1 MHTCGNWG
9 FQIKLPKNRIDEK
22 KTYNKSFLIKR
33 RRAVHAISR
42 LNPASPYLFYL
53 FFYVYEH
60 WKKKFSRRHTT
71 ICVLSVGFCREYD
84 VTRFCLLY
92 FRGLGK
98 QGYQC
103 QGEKDTNHVTE
114 RLLIVFSPGLGS
126 TFHKNIIKKTLL
138 ASIRCYGFSRACLLL
153 ISINSVFFPLDGG
166 NFLLWKFIIPMKR
179 CPLLVI
185 IVNGDECLS
194 AHYAILIFND
204 SYMQLY

>member
-1 MHTCGNWG
+1 MVIWPTS
-9 FQIKLPKNRIDEK
+9 I
-22 KTYNKSFLIKR
+22 
-33 RRAVHAISR
+33 
-42 LNPASPYLFYL
+42 
-53 FFYVYEH
+53 
-60 WKKKFSRRHTT
+60 KKKIFSRRHTT
-71 ICVLSVGFCREYD
+71 TCVLSVGFCREYD

-126 TFHKNIIKKTLL
+126 TFHKNIFKKNTSF
-138 ASIRCYGFSRACLLL
+138 ASDLMLRFFFRSCRLL
-153 ISINSVFFPLDGG
+153 ISINSVFFLSMEETYYE
-166 NFLLWKFIIPMKR
+166 KFCIIPMKR

-185 IVNGDECLS
+185 IIVNGAECLS

-204 SYMQLY
+204 SYMQLFQNLRANK